1 MTGFLYALVA
11 GAAMSVQGVMNT
23 RLGDKAGVLEANAYV
38 QLTGFILALAVALLF
53 GKGDI
58 RQMSQAP
65 WYAWRRSCPSHHR
78 NGDALHRRTLPH
90 RGHFDDSNC
99 SAGRGSAHRR
109 FRMDGRGADRLWLE
123 EVPRS
128 GPDDRGR
135 YLHEGEKLTSSDPAK
150 PRSAELLAGV
160 FLLGCKRQKLNR
172 PHNAPA
178 C

>member
-65 WYAWRRSCPSHHR
+65 WYAWLGGVLAPVITVTVMPSI
-78 NGDALHRRTLPH
+78 GGLSPTVAISTILIAQLAVAALIDAF
-90 RGHFDDSNC
+90 GW
-99 SAGRGSAHRR
+99 
-109 FRMDGRGADRLWLE
+109 MGAEQIAFGWKKFLGL
-123 EVPRS
+123 
-128 GPDDRGR
+128 G
-135 YLHEGEKLTSSDPAK
+135 LMI
-150 PRSAELLAGV
+150 AGV
-160 FLLGCKRQKLNR
+160 IFMKVKN
-172 PHNAPA
+172 
-178 C
+178 